1 VGILGYH
8 SEAVFRFRLGTIR
21 NKNSVCNPISRKV
34 AMEGSISLER
44 PLRADARRNRERVLE
59 AARVC
64 FAREGRDAQID
75 DIAKLAGVGVGTVYR
90 HFPDKSA
97 LMEALL
103 AERFAQFAAAGREA
117 LARDDVWQAMRDW
130 LYASA
135 EAQAEDR
142 ALCDWVAD
150 SVGSER
156 LREILEAT
164 GLMQVDVE
172 LIARAQT
179 AGAIRPDATAED
191 VTLIMTGI
199 AATSRRD
206 LNWRRHLEL
215 SLDGRR
221 TGAAGPGA

>member
-1 VGILGYH
+1 
-8 SEAVFRFRLGTIR
+8 
-21 NKNSVCNPISRKV
+21 
-34 AMEGSISLER
+34 MEGSISLDR
-44 PLRADARRNRERVLE
+44 PLRADARRNRERVLK

-103 AERFAQFAAAGREA
+103 AERFAQFAEAGRAA
-117 LARDDVWQAMRDW
+117 LEREDVWQAMRDW
-130 LYASA
+130 LFASG

-156 LREILEAT
+156 LYEILAET
-164 GLMQVDVE
+164 GLIQVDVD
-172 LIARAQT
+172 LVARAQ
-179 AGAIRPDATAED
+179 AVGAIRADATAND
-191 VTLIMTGI
+191 ISLIMCGI
-199 AATSRRD
+199 AATSRRGMD
-206 LNWRRHLEL
+206 WRRHLEL
-215 SLDGRR
+215 ALDGLR
-221 TGAAGPGA
+221 AGER